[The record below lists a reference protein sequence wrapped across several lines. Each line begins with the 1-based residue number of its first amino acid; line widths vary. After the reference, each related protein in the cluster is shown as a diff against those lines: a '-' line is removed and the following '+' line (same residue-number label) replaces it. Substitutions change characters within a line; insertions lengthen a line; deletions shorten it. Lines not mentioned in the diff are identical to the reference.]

1 MSHNNSLYIS
11 DLQDSD
17 NESSVDESSERSTRV
32 MEISSIVGDDD
43 ESVVS
48 DDIYSLD
55 SADIDI
61 CEQICHEESR
71 HFYEDRFDKHYYVG
85 TCYLLKQSDHWM
97 MSSSISPGT
106 FYRYKLND
114 VLHYLWLYSIVRT
127 SQSQFEIMKLHI
139 DEVSGVYNVI
149 LKTFWLRI
157 VQRTWKR
164 IFRERQEIWRKRM
177 SLGSL
182 RHRELRGRY
191 PSHINSLPGLLGMM

>member
-1 MSHNNSLYIS
+1 
-11 DLQDSD
+11 
-17 NESSVDESSERSTRV
+17 
-32 MEISSIVGDDD
+32 MEISAMNADDDSSDDD

-157 VQRTWKR
+157 VQRMWKR